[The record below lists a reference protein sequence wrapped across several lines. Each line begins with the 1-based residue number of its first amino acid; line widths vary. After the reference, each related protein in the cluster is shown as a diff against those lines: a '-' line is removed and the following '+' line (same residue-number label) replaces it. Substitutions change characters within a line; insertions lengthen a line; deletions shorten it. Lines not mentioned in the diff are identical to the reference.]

1 MPSAGVSV
9 EQNQESPR
17 ATPSPVTADTEAV
30 GTASRPIGGTPT
42 PTEDLPRTAPV
53 AQGAFVTFDSTRKCL
68 ARIVAVTGRTVTI
81 RRYAK
86 KTGEWQTK
94 NESREREACI
104 PLTAAEAEESFPG
117 CVAAWEGAKLPVT
130 GGAGATTIK
139 EDNRNAVRR
148 PATDLKIQRDL
159 RPTIGIHPKADKMS
173 ASNPTRAF
181 DPRTDLTVEETKVV
195 RKFVE
200 KGKALDKP
208 AREFLALAVEV
219 KAIFAKKVRGIPVLF
234 EGRYYLTFEKLVEKK
249 FPRSSRTIRRWLAEA
264 GKTDQRFANKRKP
277 KPPKAGSASDP
288 GTASVNS
295 KLEPEVAPETAI
307 AKMKDGR
314 DARIRSAVGYPRGK
328 MLPTNYITV
337 YEAGWRQGYA
347 NALANATKRKAVA

>member
-1 MPSAGVSV
+1 MSVKNSTSTILNSRRAQPNSVGCGVTTSSTPEDTSTGSAQPAKIAG
-9 EQNQESPR
+9 ENP
-17 ATPSPVTADTEAV
+17 DY
-30 GTASRPIGGTPT
+30 GF
-42 PTEDLPRTAPV
+42 L
-53 AQGAFVTFDSTRKCL
+53 TFDQGRKHL
-68 ARIVAVTGRTVTI
+68 ARIVAENGKKLIVRLFN
-81 RRYAK
+81 K

-94 NESREREACI
+94 NESREREACL
-104 PLTAAEAEESFPG
+104 PLSVAEAEGSFPG
-117 CVAAWEGAKLPVT
+117 SVAAWDKAAKLPVT
-130 GGAGATTIK
+130 RGAGATTIK

-181 DPRTDLTVEETKVV
+181 DPRTDLTAEETKVV

-200 KGKALDKP
+200 RGKALDKP
-208 AREFLALAVEV
+208 AREFLALAIEV

-234 EGRYYLTFEKLVEKK
+234 EGRYYLTFEKLVDEK

-277 KPPKAGSASDP
+277 KPLKVGSASDP
-288 GTASVNS
+288 GIASVNS

-307 AKMKDGR
+307 ANMKVGR
-314 DARIRSAVGYPRGK
+314 DAKIRSAVGYPRGK
-328 MLPTNYITV
+328 CCPQIS
-337 YEAGWRQGYA
+337 
-347 NALANATKRKAVA
+347 